1 MSQIDCSLKGYKQ
14 LSPLFARVKLYG
26 KDLTIKEHLDL
37 CQQSMIVNNTTY
49 SYLSFAN
56 KELDP
61 KFLFQ
66 IHCALWVKYFDVN
79 PSIEKFI
86 RDNGIRTFIS
96 EDEAFYN
103 NEHLDII
110 TKFIRIGRYAVV
122 RDFKELKEVL
132 SNDNYSSY
140 KNEMINTLNSSTTFK
155 ISNTIDSSK
164 CNVEIKNRTPIK
176 NSNVLEGSIS
186 IMNRAKPIKPEKLIR
201 VFNFGREKFK
211 IVENN
216 SKIMAF
222 KVKRSNYSV
231 IPVSIFE
238 KNNLK
243 NVSLNTIHSTYQ
255 NILDKSNYEISQKSI
270 KAISKEVYNYINKK

>member
-1 MSQIDCSLKGYKQ
+1 MSHIDCSLKGYKQ

-26 KDLTIKEHLDL
+26 KDLTIKEYLDS
-37 CQQSMIVNNTTY
+37 CQQSISINNTTCN
-49 SYLSFAN
+49 YLSFAD

-66 IHCALWVKYFDVN
+66 IHCALWVKYFDTN
-79 PSIEKFI
+79 PNVEKFI

-96 EDEAFYN
+96 DDDVFYN

-132 SNDNYSSY
+132 ADENYFSY
-140 KNEMINTLNSSTTFK
+140 KDKIVDLSNLDTTSK
-155 ISNTIDSSK
+155 MPGIISSSK
-164 CNVEIKNRTPIK
+164 YNAEVQNKASIEKSNR
-176 NSNVLEGSIS
+176 LEDSIS
-186 IMNRAKPIKPEKLIR
+186 VINRAKPINPEKVIR

-243 NVSLNTIHSTYQ
+243 NVSLNTINSTYQ